1 MVKRKRRKVSMP
13 ASTAGLVR
21 YMEEEGRGIK
31 FKPEHVLFASVGLI
45 VLEILL
51 KMGLI

>member
-1 MVKRKRRKVSMP
+1 MD
-13 ASTAGLVR
+13 
-21 YMEEEGRGIK
+21 EEGRGIK
-31 FKPEHVLFASVGLI
+31 FKPEHILFAAGGLI